1 MNSYQRFRVAPYVLV
16 FVEQLDV
23 GRSSDC
29 STTIVAVAFSATTP
43 PQPQKTRELDLSRG
57 ETQQGE
63 TSEYRGVTED
73 PVIPMES
80 VAVVRQ
86 FLKLKPSTFKGGMD
100 PVKANDWILV
110 MEKNFRLLR
119 CGEQQKVEIRSYLLA
134 GEASRWWNLKGV
146 REPGM
151 DWARFKVIFR
161 EKFVPRAVQNAKCSE
176 FEHLKQ
182 LGTTIA
188 DYEGSF
194 TNLAE
199 YAPHLVATDEMR
211 ARRFKDGMRSREKY
225 FDSKRRQNFGG
236 KGTSGQKKQKPE
248 MKSRNF
254 GNNPKGQVQVCQKCG
269 RYHWGVCW
277 KDRIEVRNE
286 IRCFHCN
293 EVGHIKRN
301 CPRLRTEAVASRG
314 GPRGGNV
321 RSVGNARPGGNR
333 PGNLGN
339 RDGNVNN
346 QRQGRAF
353 ALMPGDARNTEDVV
367 AEQQYLHSEMEEL
380 EVEVVT
386 PGLKG
391 LCATMV
397 AEPEI
402 LGEIRLR
409 QMEDPK
415 LKKIHENLATKP
427 DSEFRMVDGVLMFQ
441 NKNVL
446 A

>member
-1 MNSYQRFRVAPYVLV
+1 MDDTRGSGQESGN
-16 FVEQLDV
+16 DN
-23 GRSSDC
+23 
-29 STTIVAVAFSATTP
+29 
-43 PQPQKTRELDLSRG
+43 PQMTELRNMVQMLQ
-57 ETQQGE
+57 EE
-63 TSEYRGVTED
+63 TSEYKGVTED
-73 PVIPMES
+73 PVILMES

-86 FLKLKPSTFKGGMD
+86 FLKLKPPTFKGGMD
-100 PVKANDWILV
+100 PVKANDWILA

-119 CGEQQKVEIRSYLLA
+119 CGEQQKVEIGSYLLA

-161 EKFVPRAVQNAKCSE
+161 DKFVPRALQNAKCSE

-182 LGTTIA
+182 LKTTIA

-211 ARRFKDGMRSREKY
+211 ARRFEDGLRHEI
-225 FDSKRRQNFGG
+225 KRVIRPLVLPTYAE
-236 KGTSGQKKQKPE
+236 GTSGHKKQKLE
-248 MKSRNF
+248 MKLRNF

-301 CPRLRTEAVASRG
+301 CPRLRIEAVAPRG

-321 RSVGNARPGGNR
+321 RLAGNARPRGNR
-333 PGNLGN
+333 LGN
-339 RDGNVNN
+339 PRNKDGNVNN
-346 QRQGRAF
+346 
-353 ALMPGDARNTEDVV
+353 
-367 AEQQYLHSEMEEL
+367 
-380 EVEVVT
+380 
-386 PGLKG
+386 
-391 LCATMV
+391 
-397 AEPEI
+397 
-402 LGEIRLR
+402 
-409 QMEDPK
+409 
-415 LKKIHENLATKP
+415 
-427 DSEFRMVDGVLMFQ
+427 
-441 NKNVL
+441 
-446 A
+446 

>member
-1 MNSYQRFRVAPYVLV
+1 MDDTRGSGQEGGN
-16 FVEQLDV
+16 DN
-23 GRSSDC
+23 
-29 STTIVAVAFSATTP
+29 
-43 PQPQKTRELDLSRG
+43 PQMTELRNMVQMLG
-57 ETQQGE
+57 
-63 TSEYRGVTED
+63 GVTED
-73 PVIPMES
+73 LVIPMES

-86 FLKLKPSTFKGGMD
+86 FLKLKPPTFKGGMD
-100 PVKANDWILV
+100 PVKANDWILT

-119 CGEQQKVEIRSYLLA
+119 CGEQQKVEIGSYLLA

-146 REPGM
+146 REPRM

-182 LGTTIA
+182 LGMTIA

-211 ARRFKDGMRSREKY
+211 ARRFEDGLRHEI
-225 FDSKRRQNFGG
+225 KRVIRPLVLP
-236 KGTSGQKKQKPE
+236 TYAEKKQKPE

-277 KDRIEVRNE
+277 KDMIEVRNE

-301 CPRLRTEAVASRG
+301 CPRLRTEAVAPMG
-314 GPRGGNV
+314 GPGGGNM
-321 RSVGNARPGGNR
+321 RPTGNTRPGGNR
-333 PGNLGN
+333 PGNPGN

-367 AEQQYLHSEMEEL
+367 AGTLIIYSLPTHVLFDTGSSHTFVSIQFANKLNRKPDPLGYELVVSQPMTKGTVCSMVYRDCSACIDETVIPTDLIPLEMEYFDVYIWNGL
-380 EVEVVT
+380 VVQKW
-386 PGLKG
+386 GYNSLS
-391 LCATMV
+391 
-397 AEPEI
+397 
-402 LGEIRLR
+402 R
-409 QMEDPK
+409 
-415 LKKIHENLATKP
+415 
-427 DSEFRMVDGVLMFQ
+427 
-441 NKNVL
+441 
-446 A
+446 